1 MFLSFSRIQ
10 VSRWGFAICPR
21 SRPLCVRAALQKTGQ
36 KAPAFVAGC
45 MTPCHS
51 PWQDA
56 LLSMSLARALGHHGV
71 GCARWT
77 LGSSGLPAEGDVTA
91 IGTLLRLSGNGRAVP
106 EPARDTGDGGHAYQQ
121 LRCAQAGGAG
131 GDGHRHAACW
141 RGHTTASGHGRARA
155 RCAWATLGPG

>member
-1 MFLSFSRIQ
+1 
-10 VSRWGFAICPR
+10 
-21 SRPLCVRAALQKTGQ
+21 
-36 KAPAFVAGC
+36 

-106 EPARDTGDGGHAYQQ
+106 EPARDTGDVGMHISNYDVLKRAVQAEMGIAMLPAGVVIPPPPGTVVRALDALGRHSGWVRVWCRS
-121 LRCAQAGGAG
+121 LR
-131 GDGHRHAACW
+131 RRW
-141 RGHTTASGHGRARA
+141 
-155 RCAWATLGPG
+155 